1 MVSLGTSSAE
11 LARCRRVLTARAQ
24 LERHAM
30 QDATEDLQAASDRF
44 AHIAIVGIRL
54 VRRYWLP
61 VGVLLVGGMFKRARP
76 VLRAARTGLALWQTV
91 RLVRNA
97 RR

>member
-1 MVSLGTSSAE
+1 MIGSHSDAAE
-11 LARCRRVLTARAQ
+11 LARCRRVLMARAQ

-30 QDATEDLQAASDRF
+30 QDATEDLQEASDRF
-44 AHIAIVGIRL
+44 ARIAIVGIRL

-61 VGVLLVGGMFKRARP
+61 GGVVLIGAMFKRARP
-76 VLRAARTGLALWQTV
+76 ALRAARTGLALWQTA
-91 RLVRNA
+91 RLLRNA